1 MVEGEFK
8 TRIKQ
13 LIPAYEDFLL
23 EEGEEPRD
31 TEHIF
36 KILDEAEKEF
46 PKKKE
51 RARVGGDNEEYNVE
65 YYDADEMDAFK
76 KRWFGQEVKR

>member
-1 MVEGEFK
+1 VVEGEFK
-8 TRIKQ
+8 KRIKQ

-36 KILDEAEKEF
+36 KILDEA
-46 PKKKE
+46 KKE
-51 RARVGGDNEEYNVE
+51 IFDIALHGIEVNRIKLAE
-65 YYDADEMDAFK
+65 K
-76 KRWFGQEVKR
+76 LLKWFGDEK

>member
-1 MVEGEFK
+1 MVEEGELK
-8 TRIKQ
+8 KRIKQ

-36 KILDEAEKEF
+36 KILDDA
-46 PKKKE
+46 KKE
-51 RARVGGDNEEYNVE
+51 ILNGAVWLPSGEIKDVHSTVE
-65 YYDADEMDAFK
+65 VLIV
-76 KRWFGQEVKR
+76 KRQTFVKWFGDEK